1 MNKLFAGFS
10 RVNVTPKPGVDIAGY
25 YQVRIADGILDEQE
39 INALALSCGEQ
50 KVLMLSMDHC
60 GIKQDLSKRY
70 RAHISE
76 VTGVPAEAI
85 FIHCTHSH
93 TAASL
98 KPGTTNPLNLEY
110 KEFIYDKIA
119 EAAVLAIGD
128 LKPAKVGYGEGQA
141 PNVAFVRRFR
151 MKDGSI
157 RTNPGVN
164 NPDIVA
170 PIGEVDERVNV
181 VRFDQQ
187 GGKSLVLV
195 HFGNHPD
202 MVGGCKLSC
211 DWPGFLRKTVEKV
224 IDDSRCI
231 FFNGAQGDINHVNV
245 HPADGFLNDTFNDF
259 DDVSRGYGHAR
270 YVGRVVAAGVLQ
282 CYDKVKYVDVDTI
295 AYAQKII
302 EIPANLPTPEELPE
316 AHRISELYH
325 AGRDSELGYEGM
337 MLTTKV
343 AEAERMVRLENG
355 PEIFHQRLSAIRLGN
370 IGFCGI
376 PGEPF
381 TGIGRALKETEGYEL
396 VCPMCLVNG
405 AEGYYPMQEAYDEG
419 GYEAASSPFKAGVA
433 EKIIAEGF
441 DLLKGLKE

>member
-1 MNKLFAGFS
+1 MNELLAGFS
-10 RVNVTPKPGVDIAGY
+10 RVNVTPKLGVDIAGY

-39 INALALSCGEQ
+39 INAIALSCGEQ
-50 KVLMLSMDHC
+50 KVLMLSIDHC
-60 GIKQDLSKRY
+60 GIQQDLSARY
-70 RAHISE
+70 REHISE
-76 VTGVPAEAI
+76 KTGVPADAI

-98 KPGTTNPLNLEY
+98 KLDVTNPLNLEY
-110 KEFIYDKIA
+110 KEFICDKMA
-119 EAAVLAIGD
+119 EAAVLALED
-128 LKPAKVGYGEGQA
+128 LKPAKMGYGIGQA

-170 PIGEVDERVNV
+170 PIGDVDERVNV

-187 GGKSLVLV
+187 GGKSLILA

-202 MVGGCKLSC
+202 TVGGCKLSN
-211 DWPGFLRKTVEKV
+211 DWPGFLRETVEKV

-245 HPADGFLNDTFNDF
+245 HPAEGFLNDTFHDF

-282 CYDKVKYVDVDTI
+282 AYDKVKYVDVDSI

-302 EIPANLPTPEELPE
+302 EIPANLPTPEELPD

-325 AGRDSELGYEGM
+325 AGRDSELGYDGM

-355 PEIFHQRLSAIRLGN
+355 PEIFYQRLSAIRLGN

-396 VCPMCLVNG
+396 VCPICLVNG

-419 GYEAASSPFKAGVA
+419 GYEAASSPFRAGVA
-433 EKIIAEGF
+433 EKIIAEGI